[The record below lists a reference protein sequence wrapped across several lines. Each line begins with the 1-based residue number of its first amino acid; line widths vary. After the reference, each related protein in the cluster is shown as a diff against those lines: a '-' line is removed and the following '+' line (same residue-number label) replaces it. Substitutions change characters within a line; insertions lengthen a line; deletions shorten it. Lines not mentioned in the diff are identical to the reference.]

1 MKKRSILLLIFILA
15 ILTTGCYESTPN
27 VEEQYGKATY
37 DPEKKQIAFF
47 KGFEILYNPLFNK
60 NKKQKTA
67 YKEVKLYTY
76 NLQTHELEEIL
87 NLKTLDNWPSQWK
100 TKLKWE
106 QDYILFNLKKLNKEE
121 NEQGKYEG
129 FYFYDLNKKQLQQIN
144 SNAEN
149 FWLSPPKDIML
160 YVTKKENKYN
170 LFSYNLN
177 KGTKNKLNSNIPN
190 IKELKWLKDG
200 EAALIYE
207 SVKDSALKINI
218 DQPERLKK
226 IKSPVAPEKKEKVL
240 NKELVEIVKPANYK
254 QWNVPVFKIANKNNK
269 GYSKDL
275 IKLKGNSNYRSAVAF
290 KLKEELKRKEL
301 MSLKNKLEKNQK
313 KAIKNNNVKNAKEYS
328 RLINILT
335 I

>member
-1 MKKRSILLLIFILA
+1 MKKRSILLLVFILA
-15 ILTTGCYESTPN
+15 ILTTGCYESTPD

-76 NLQTHELEEIL
+76 NIQTHELEEIL

-100 TKLKWE
+100 TKIKWE
-106 QDYILFNLKKLNKEE
+106 QDYILFNLKNLNEE
-121 NEQGKYEG
+121 KKEQGKYEG
-129 FYFYDLNKKQLQQIN
+129 FYFYDLNKKKVQQIN

-149 FWLSPPKDIML
+149 FWLSPPKDLML
-160 YVTKKENKYN
+160 YITKTEDKYN

-177 KGTKNKLNSNIPN
+177 KGTKNKLNSNIPK
-190 IKELKWLKDG
+190 IEGLKWLKDG

-207 SVKDSALKINI
+207 SVADSALKINI

-226 IKSPVAPEKKEKVL
+226 IKSPVAPEKKDKVL
-240 NKELVEIVKPANYK
+240 NKELVEIVKPSNYN
-254 QWNVPVFKIANKNNK
+254 QWNVPVFKIADKNNNE
-269 GYSKDL
+269 YSKDL
-275 IKLKGNSNYRSAVAF
+275 IKLKGNNNYRSAVAY
-290 KLKEELKRKEL
+290 KLKEELKEEEFVR
-301 MSLKNKLEKNQK
+301 LKNKLEERKK
-313 KAIKNNNVKNAKEYS
+313 KAIKNKDDKAAEEYM
-328 RLINILT
+328 RILK
-335 I
+335 IL